1 MGFDDNEKLGRGE
14 EGGRAAL
21 SMWTD
26 YMEYA
31 LRDKPVAKLEAPPG
45 MVKVKVDG
53 SRGTES
59 KSSTAQ
65 TEEVMEEYRLMLMG
79 PDPEPDTGPAVAVK
93 KKPAAK
99 TAAKPAAQAKP
110 ARAAPRSVDDLF

>member
-1 MGFDDNEKLGRGE
+1 
-14 EGGRAAL
+14 
-21 SMWTD
+21 
-26 YMEYA
+26 MEDA

-79 PDPEPDTGPAVAVK
+79 PDPDPDTGPAVAVK
-93 KKPAAK
+93 KKPAA
-99 TAAKPAAQAKP
+99 AKPAAASPKAAP
-110 ARAAPRSVDDLF
+110 ARAAPKSVDDLF